1 MIAPLLRDLDQV
13 LERRLV
19 QTVLNLVF
27 INVMHRHRNHG
38 LVLSEL
44 RGHLLGAAPAPASVK
59 RIANLLHSARWSEA
73 GVDDFLWTRADHR
86 IQEPQDAGQPAYV
99 LWAESVLEKPES
111 LKAERFR

>member
-1 MIAPLLRDLDQV
+1 
-13 LERRLV
+13 
-19 QTVLNLVF
+19 
-27 INVMHRHRNHG
+27 MHRHRNQG

-73 GVDDFLWTRADHR
+73 VVDDFLWTRADHH

-111 LKAERFR
+111 LKAER